1 MGITRRQFLFSI
13 PAAGAGF
20 IIPSFFDKAVDVLAR
35 IGEPLIIPPEMCVT
49 ELLAADYGSGEFQ
62 LNPCDSLE
70 GPRI

>member
-20 IIPSFFDKAVDVLAR
+20 ILPSFFNKAVDVLAGT
-35 IGEPLIIPPEMCVT
+35 GEPLIIPPEECVT
-49 ELLAADYGSGEFQ
+49 ELLAVDHGSGKFQ
-62 LNPCDSLE
+62 LNFGDSWE